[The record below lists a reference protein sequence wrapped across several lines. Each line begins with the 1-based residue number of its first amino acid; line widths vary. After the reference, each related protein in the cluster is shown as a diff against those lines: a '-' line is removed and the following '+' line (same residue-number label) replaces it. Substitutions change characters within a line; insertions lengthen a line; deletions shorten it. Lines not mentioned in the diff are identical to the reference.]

1 MGTLGYSPQ
10 SFFILEPYECIDII
24 EASRKRFQFEHE
36 LQYIDMLNA
45 IGPMYIKNY
54 KYRNIFKDNKA
65 KKEITEE
72 EREDMRKMLEDW

>member
-1 MGTLGYSPQ
+1 MGSLGYSPQ
-10 SFFILEPYECIDII
+10 SFFVLEPYECIDII
-24 EASRKRFQFEHE
+24 EASRKRFKFEHE
-36 LQYIDMLNA
+36 LQFIAMLNA

-54 KYRNIFKDNKA
+54 KYRDIFKDNKA

>member
-1 MGTLGYSPQ
+1 MGSLGYSPQ
-10 SFFILEPYECIDII
+10 SFFVLEPFECIDII

-36 LQYIDMLNA
+36 LNYIAVLNA
-45 IGPMYIKNY
+45 VGPIFSKNY
-54 KYRNIFKDNKA
+54 KYKDVFKENKA

>member
-1 MGTLGYSPQ
+1 MGSLGHSPQ
-10 SFFILEPYECIDII
+10 SFFVLEPKECIDII

-36 LQYIDMLNA
+36 LNYIAVLNA
-45 IGPMYIKNY
+45 VGPMYVKNY
-54 KYRNIFKDNKA
+54 RYKDVFKENKA

>member
-10 SFFILEPYECIDII
+10 SFFVLEPYECIDII

-36 LQYIDMLNA
+36 LQYIAMLNA

-54 KYRNIFKDNKA
+54 KYRDIFKDNKA
-65 KKEITEE
+65 KKEVTEE
-72 EREDMRKMLEDW
+72 EKEEMRKMLEDW

>member
-36 LQYIDMLNA
+36 LQFIAMLNA

-54 KYRNIFKDNKA
+54 KYRDIFKDNKA
-65 KKEITEE
+65 KKEVTEE
-72 EREDMRKMLEDW
+72 EKEDMKKMLEDW